1 MRLLV
6 LKSGSSGNG
15 YVLYN
20 DREALII
27 ECGVSYDTCLK
38 ALKFKRGII
47 VGALVTH
54 EHGDHS
60 KYVEQYLEAAI
71 PVYLTQGTSSQLSYK
86 KDRRP
91 FIIEKNKVFSVG
103 RFLILAFET
112 KHDCKEPVGF
122 LIRHPEMGQTLF
134 ATDTYYLPYKFEG
147 LSHVMIECN
156 YDNHIIDK
164 NVEDGIVP
172 SLVRDRVNESHMSLE
187 TCIDTLKANDLS
199 SVNNIVLLHLSSK
212 NSDPELFR
220 RVVESET
227 GKLVTVAKKGV
238 DIPFDKEMF

>member
-54 EHGDHS
+54 EHLDHS

-71 PVYLTQGTSSQLSYK
+71 PV
-86 KDRRP
+86 
-91 FIIEKNKVFSVG
+91 
-103 RFLILAFET
+103 
-112 KHDCKEPVGF
+112 
-122 LIRHPEMGQTLF
+122 
-134 ATDTYYLPYKFEG
+134 
-147 LSHVMIECN
+147 
-156 YDNHIIDK
+156 
-164 NVEDGIVP
+164 
-172 SLVRDRVNESHMSLE
+172 
-187 TCIDTLKANDLS
+187 
-199 SVNNIVLLHLSSK
+199 
-212 NSDPELFR
+212 
-220 RVVESET
+220 
-227 GKLVTVAKKGV
+227 
-238 DIPFDKEMF
+238 